1 MLSSTEI
8 IDTQNMIIKMQSE
21 IIYELFGLLKQHV
34 SVEELDNMPVVGKIN
49 AAAKLN
55 MEIEC

>member
-34 SVEELDNMPVVGKIN
+34 SVEELDNMPVVGKVN